1 MRPLHHLAV
10 GLALA
15 AFGCLPNPQSVKERR
30 EGFDRQDLRGTLI
43 LEAPPPDMTPV
54 EAVFGDR
61 LKLVGYTLDPKRPR
75 PGDRVT
81 VTFFWTALKTVAED
95 YKVFVHGDAIGGK
108 ASRLHGDHYPA
119 EGEYPT
125 DVWQVGEVVADPFTI
140 WIPPGYGPSRLGLY
154 TGLYKKK
161 YRVPL
166 TDRGKAYGTGDNR
179 SRAVEIVF

>member
-1 MRPLHHLAV
+1 MRPTA
-10 GLALA
+10 ALA
-15 AFGCLPNPQSVKERR
+15 IGLTLVGCLPNPQSVKERR
-30 EGFDRQDLRGTLI
+30 ETFDRSDLHGKLI
-43 LEAPPPDMTPV
+43 LDKAPADMTPV
-54 EAVFGDR
+54 EAVFGER
-61 LKLVGYTLDPKRPR
+61 LQLMGYTLDPARPQ

-81 VTFFWTALKTVAED
+81 VTFFWQALKTVAED

-125 DVWQVGEVVADPFTI
+125 DVWQVGEVVADPFSI
-140 WIPPGYGPSRLGLY
+140 WIPPGYGPRRLGLY

-166 TDRGKAYGTGDNR
+166 TDRGKAHGTGDNR